1 MKRRRQGR
9 ESNARTLSGT
19 PSGTKEEAE
28 AEDEEREDE
37 EEEQNEEGE
46 VGQQVEGPRAQLRPQ
61 FVASTNAF
69 SQMATPLGRSAI
81 AWPAPLRV
89 TLSVLRRHNGWRPG
103 SNCAGYLDRGHSAG
117 AQAQVLIANV
127 YHNVQGLCVATR
139 SQIERELE
147 SELGPTRTSHSG
159 KSHQNTKAKCAG
171 RLLGVPPSTVSN
183 TMSILRRRGVQP
195 GRPRGRRRGAA
206 ITSNKRAIKM
216 VLTREALALAVSG
229 QPKTHFIRVVS
240 RLAEAGVDV
249 GGGWHS
255 ASFCEG
261 VEHAANAHLAQLV
274 GLNLARP
281 LPGLGVRSDFQII
294 FDGGTIGKVF
304 RTSRDPLL
312 LIGLLASDPDSGL
325 VQDRTRVR
333 HAFALFPFGARR
345 VALANASVHA

>member
-1 MKRRRQGR
+1 
-9 ESNARTLSGT
+9 
-19 PSGTKEEAE
+19 
-28 AEDEEREDE
+28 
-37 EEEQNEEGE
+37 
-46 VGQQVEGPRAQLRPQ
+46 
-61 FVASTNAF
+61 
-69 SQMATPLGRSAI
+69 MATSMGKSAI
-81 AWPAPLRV
+81 AWPVPAMVGGAAARPAPTKAAVNRSWPAPPRV
-89 TLSVLRRHNGWRPG
+89 TLSVKRRHNGWRPG

-127 YHNVQGLCVATR
+127 YHNVQRLGAAAR
-139 SQIERELE
+139 SQIEREL
-147 SELGPTRTSHSG
+147 GPARTSHSG
-159 KSHQNTKAKCAG
+159 RSHQDSRATCAG
-171 RLLGVPPSTVSN
+171 RLLGVAPSTVSN
-183 TMSILRRRGVQP
+183 TISNLRRRGVQP
-195 GRPRGRRRGAA
+195 GRARGRRRGAA
-206 ITSNKRAIKM
+206 ITSNEGAAKM
-216 VLTREALALAVSG
+216 VLTREALALAVAG
-229 QPKTHFIRVVS
+229 QPKTNFIRVVS

-249 GGGWHS
+249 GGGWHN

-261 VEHAANAHLAQLV
+261 VEHAANAQLAQLV

-345 VALANASVHA
+345 VAPANASVHA

>member
-1 MKRRRQGR
+1 
-9 ESNARTLSGT
+9 
-19 PSGTKEEAE
+19 
-28 AEDEEREDE
+28 
-37 EEEQNEEGE
+37 
-46 VGQQVEGPRAQLRPQ
+46 
-61 FVASTNAF
+61 
-69 SQMATPLGRSAI
+69 MATPPGGSAVAWPAPAMVGGAAARPAPTKAAANRS
-81 AWPAPLRV
+81 WPAPLRV
-89 TLSVLRRHNGWRPG
+89 TLSVKRRHNGWRPG

-127 YHNVQGLCVATR
+127 FHNVQRLGAAAR
-139 SQIERELE
+139 SQIEREL
-147 SELGPTRTSHSG
+147 GPARTSHSG
-159 KSHQNTKAKCAG
+159 RTPQTHQDSRATCAG
-171 RLLGVPPSTVSN
+171 RLLGVAPSTVSN
-183 TMSILRRRGVQP
+183 TISTLRRRGVQP
-195 GRPRGRRRGAA
+195 GRARGRRRGAA
-206 ITSNKRAIKM
+206 ITSHKGAAKM
-216 VLTREALALAVSG
+216 VLTREALALAVAG
-229 QPKTHFIRVVS
+229 QPKRNFIRVVS

-249 GGGWHS
+249 GGGWHN

-261 VEHAANAHLAQLV
+261 VEHAANAQLAQLV

-345 VALANASVHA
+345 VAPANASVHA

>member
-1 MKRRRQGR
+1 
-9 ESNARTLSGT
+9 
-19 PSGTKEEAE
+19 
-28 AEDEEREDE
+28 
-37 EEEQNEEGE
+37 
-46 VGQQVEGPRAQLRPQ
+46 
-61 FVASTNAF
+61 
-69 SQMATPLGRSAI
+69 MATSVGKSVVAWPTPAMVGGAAARPEPTKAAVNRS
-81 AWPAPLRV
+81 WPAPLRV
-89 TLSVLRRHNGWRPG
+89 RLSVKRRHNGWRPG

-127 YHNVQGLCVATR
+127 YQNVQRLGAATR
-139 SQIERELE
+139 SQIEREL
-147 SELGPTRTSHSG
+147 GPARTSHSG
-159 KSHQNTKAKCAG
+159 KSHQGSRATCAG
-171 RLLGVPPSTVSN
+171 RLLGVAPSTVSN
-183 TMSILRRRGVQP
+183 TISNLQRRGVQP
-195 GRPRGRRRGAA
+195 GRARGRRRGAA
-206 ITSNKRAIKM
+206 ITSNKGAAKM
-216 VLTREALALAVSG
+216 VLTREALALAVAG
-229 QPKTHFIRVVS
+229 QPKTNFIRVVS

-249 GGGWHS
+249 GGGWHN

-261 VEHAANAHLAQLV
+261 VEHAANAQLAQLV

-345 VALANASVHA
+345 VAPANASVHA